1 VHADITSAE
10 AHGPP
15 LSGSAGNWSIQQ
27 LTGFLAMVSSAADER
42 TASRVAVEQ
51 AAEALG
57 AEVGALLRHG
67 EVVASVG
74 FRRDPMLEAALAD
87 VAEGNTGRLMA
98 PGLEDRPAMAITVE
112 ADPAA
117 RLVFARESERDFAA
131 DEVYLARG
139 MAHVLGLSLRLF
151 RLAAEERRQRREAET
166 QSQLNQRL
174 LDSLQER
181 QELLERLARIQRS
194 ITHGAV
200 REDVLDAICLG
211 ARELLG
217 DEVAALH
224 LLRADEPDVLEL
236 VAMRGRDALELRGAR
251 TPRGDGIS
259 WRAMAEDRLVVSEEY
274 QDDER
279 ASTLMRER
287 GICAAMAAPVRESA
301 RPVGSLVV
309 ASYQPGRRYSAI
321 ERDMLV
327 AFADHAS
334 LALSDARSIQA
345 MREAD
350 AARIQARF
358 RSLVNR
364 SSDMIT
370 VIDSDGQIVF
380 ASPSVERSLVLPEHG
395 YEGTPLALLIHPD
408 DRSRAVDFLT
418 AVARDR
424 APREPVEWRM
434 RGADG
439 TWMEVETIATGQLD
453 DPDVQGIVLNSR
465 NVTERKRL
473 EAQLR
478 QSQRL
483 ESVGQLAGGIAHD
496 FNNFLSVIRGY
507 ARFLIDGMDGDEPLR
522 SDAEEIERAAER
534 ASRLTSQ
541 LLVFSRHEVVQKRVL
556 DVAEVLSGLT
566 SLLARTLGEDVALRT
581 EVERPLRRVEAD
593 PTQIEQVLV
602 NLAVN
607 ARDAMPSGGELHI
620 ELANVASG
628 PGEGPAVRLTVR
640 DTGLGMTDDVVEH
653 AFEPFYSTK
662 PKGEGTGL
670 GLATVYGIVTQSGG
684 TIEIDSTPG
693 TGTTI
698 EVLLPA
704 TAAEP
709 SDESSPGGT
718 AKSSTQG
725 ETILVVE
732 DEAAVRR
739 LTCRILARE
748 GYTVLEAEDAPRA
761 LDTWDAHPG
770 AIDLLLT
777 DVVMPGMSGKELA
790 ERLGIEPVFMS
801 GYTDDVMLRHGMEGL
816 RLVQKPFDA
825 QTLLGAVRSALD
837 A

>member
-1 VHADITSAE
+1 
-10 AHGPP
+10 
-15 LSGSAGNWSIQQ
+15 
-27 LTGFLAMVSSAADER
+27 MVSSAEDER
-42 TASRVAVEQ
+42 TASRVAVER
-51 AAEALG
+51 AAEALD
-57 AEVGALLRHG
+57 AEVGALIRRG

-74 FRRDPMLEAALAD
+74 YRRDPMLEAALIE
-87 VAEGNTGRLMA
+87 VAEGTTNRLMG
-98 PGLEDRPAMAITVE
+98 PGVEERAAITITVE
-112 ADPAA
+112 AETPS
-117 RLVFARESERDFAA
+117 RLVFARAGDRDFTA

-139 MAHVLGLSLRLF
+139 MAHVLALSLRLF
-151 RLAAEERRQRREAET
+151 RLAAEERRQRHEAET
-166 QSQLNQRL
+166 QSELNQRL

-181 QELLERLARIQRS
+181 QDLLERLARIQRS

-217 DEVAALH
+217 DEVAGLQ
-224 LLRADEPDVLEL
+224 LVPPDDPTVLEL

-251 TPRGDGIS
+251 TERDEGIA
-259 WRAMAEDRLVVSEEY
+259 WRAMAEGRLVVSEDY
-274 QDDER
+274 QNDEN
-279 ASTLMRER
+279 ASQLFKGR
-287 GICAAMAAPVRESA
+287 GIQSAMTAPVHESG
-301 RPVGSLVV
+301 RPVGSLTV
-309 ASYQPGRRYSAI
+309 ASYQPGRRYSSI
-321 ERDMLV
+321 ERDMLL

-358 RSLVNR
+358 RSLVNS

-370 VIDSDGQIVF
+370 VIDSAGQIVF
-380 ASPSVERSLVLPEHG
+380 ASPSVERSLVLPERG
-395 YEGTPLALLIHPD
+395 YEGTPLDLLIHPD
-408 DRSRAVDFLT
+408 DRWRAIDFI
-418 AVARDR
+418 ADVARGR
-424 APREPVEWRM
+424 TPGESVEWRM
-434 RGADG
+434 RAADG
-439 TWMEVETIATGQLD
+439 TWMEVETTATGQLD

-507 ARFLIDGMDGDEPLR
+507 ARFIVDGLDEDAPLR
-522 SDAEEIERAAER
+522 SDAVEIEKAAER
-534 ASRLTSQ
+534 AARLTSQ
-541 LLVFSRHEVVQKRVL
+541 LLVFSRHEVVQRRPL
-556 DVAEVLSGLT
+556 DVADVLSGLT
-566 SLLARTLGEDVALRT
+566 SLLDRTLGENVRLLTD
-581 EVERPLRRVEAD
+581 VERPLRRVEAD

-607 ARDAMPSGGELHI
+607 ARDAMPSGGELRI
-620 ELANVASG
+620 ELANVTEG
-628 PGEGPAVRLTVR
+628 PDGTPAVRLRVR
-640 DTGLGMTDDVVEH
+640 DTGTGMAPDVIER
-653 AFEPFYSTK
+653 AFEPFYTTK

-670 GLATVYGIVTQSGG
+670 GLATVYGIVTQAGG
-684 TIEIDSTPG
+684 RVEIDSTPG
-693 TGTTI
+693 EGTTI

-704 TAAEP
+704 TEAALP
-709 SDESSPGGT
+709 RESAPDDGAEGG
-718 AKSSTQG
+718 TQG

-748 GYTVLEAEDAPRA
+748 GYTVLEAPDGRHA

-770 AIDLLLT
+770 EIDLLLT

-801 GYTDDVMLRHGMEGL
+801 GYTDDVMLRHGLEGL

-825 QTLLGAVRSALD
+825 QTLLGAVRGALD